1 MRPVAVGTLPADL
14 IDAIRGGA
22 VTLKQM
28 HDNTIVFQD
37 EKGNVEWHCTLQP
50 GELHSYRQQKTG
62 VSESAKVSR
71 FAAVQKTTMQPEKKE
86 QSAPDTS
93 ATEGTLAPSFPSE
106 SKATAAL
113 SDVMQH
119 HYSLTMKIIYILA
132 PAPMDQRELLRSFA
146 AENGDVLNDVL
157 SVLTVLNR
165 RGQRELAEAGYE
177 LIDIEY
183 YSSKA
188 VKQQV
193 ANMALPKVAHNKAV
207 LDRFALYADRDV
219 MLATCSRGIMAG
231 LGNSKRKRDREDDSE
246 GVESDEG
253 ALGQRAEEPAQK
265 FAMTLLTSM
274 DQSGIRWADGDLTKV
289 RCVLSSV
296 TKEVLERR
304 QRLNT
309 ALGLGKQQALK
320 PMPIVDAS
328 QLVSAQGDYAIL
340 RKEYNDMYD
349 TVKRVEEVTEA
360 ARGWCQSNANRI
372 SAELREEIQ
381 RWFAAQ
387 EHPWTALTTSFN
399 SLHKM
404 LYQLK
409 REIEDYVNLREWGVL
424 S

>member
-1 MRPVAVGTLPADL
+1 MKPVAVGTLPADL

-37 EKGNVEWHCTLQP
+37 EKVSVEWHCTLQP

-62 VSESAKVSR
+62 VSESAEVSR
-71 FAAVQKTTMQPEKKE
+71 IAAVQKTTVQPEKK

-93 ATEGTLAPSFPSE
+93 ATEDTSAPYFPSV
-106 SKATAAL
+106 SKATATL
-113 SDVMQH
+113 SDVMHQH
-119 HYSLTMKIIYILA
+119 RSLTMKIAYLLA

-146 AENGDVLNDVL
+146 AENEDVLNDVL

-165 RGQRELAEAGYE
+165 RGQRELVEAGYE

-193 ANMALPKVAHNKAV
+193 ANLALPKVAHNKAV

-231 LGNSKRKRDREDDSE
+231 LGSSKRKRDEDDDSE

-253 ALGQRAEEPAQK
+253 TVGQRAEEPVQK

-274 DQSGIRWADGDLTKV
+274 DQSGIRWADGDLTKG

-296 TKEVLERR
+296 TKEVLKRR
-304 QRLNT
+304 QRPNT
-309 ALGLGKQQALK
+309 VLGFGEQQALR

-349 TVKRVEEVTEA
+349 TLKRVEEVTEE

-387 EHPWTALTTSFN
+387 EHPWTVLVTSFN
-399 SLHKM
+399 SLHKV